1 MFSTF
6 QILQVKGNNI
16 AKSVSPYINSKGKHT
31 EVMGYYKLKPI
42 FRENSG
48 IKTLLQ
54 DAEFT
59 VTYAYILLQKNN
71 STF

>member
-1 MFSTF
+1 
-6 QILQVKGNNI
+6 
-16 AKSVSPYINSKGKHT
+16 
-31 EVMGYYKLKPI
+31 MGYYKLKPI

>member
-6 QILQVKGNNI
+6 QILKVKANNI
-16 AKSVSPYINSKGKHT
+16 TKSLFPQITPKGKLT
-31 EVMGYYKLKPI
+31 VVMGYHKLKPI

-54 DAEFT
+54 DAEFIL
-59 VTYAYILLQKNN
+59 TYA
-71 STF
+71 SF